1 VVLTVVFREWKMV
14 IDVVAR
20 GAIEDVVL
28 RKPLVIHSLCKMPDG
43 IHALEGKG
51 SSRILLAA
59 VQVQAT

>member
-1 VVLTVVFREWKMV
+1 MVV
-14 IDVVAR
+14 DVVAR